1 MGLDFPDFGQ
11 AEHLEATAVSQNGKR
26 PVDKPVKTSGG
37 ANDFQTG
44 PYIKMVR
51 IAEDN
56 LRAHLPQ
63 FTRVER
69 LDAALSTDGH
79 KNGRIDGAARG
90 EEPTQSRF
98 GTASCF

>member
-1 MGLDFPDFGQ
+1 MW
-11 AEHLEATAVSQNGKR
+11 
-26 PVDKPVKTSGG
+26 PVDKPVKASGG

-51 IAEDN
+51 IAEDD

-69 LDAALSTDGH
+69 LHAALSADGH
-79 KNGRIDGAARG
+79 ENRCINDAAG
-90 EEPTQSRF
+90 CEEPAQSRF
-98 GTASCF
+98 GTAICL